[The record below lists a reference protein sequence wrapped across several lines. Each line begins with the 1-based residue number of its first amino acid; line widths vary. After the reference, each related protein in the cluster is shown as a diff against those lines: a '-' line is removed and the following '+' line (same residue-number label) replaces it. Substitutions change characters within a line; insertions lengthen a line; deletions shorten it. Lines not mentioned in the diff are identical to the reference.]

1 MKNLFVTKGIYNTND
16 QLNYIMNAPAS
27 EHAALWATLHAKAA
41 QSTEQTS
48 STVAD
53 YLKEYDSQ
61 LLVLNNTSPGKI
73 IRDILEG
80 E

>member
-1 MKNLFVTKGIYNTND
+1 MKNLFVTKGIYSTND
-16 QLNYIMNAPAS
+16 QLNYNMNAPTS

-48 STVAD
+48 PTIAD

-73 IRDILEG
+73 IRDLLEG